1 MKKKYERKLSFR
13 IVAVSENA
21 MSFPAAKWFAKAKGG
36 RLPDQVEAAEI
47 LFNGVYPE
55 LSPKDSYGYWCMF
68 RPYYKTGTESG
79 IGAFHG
85 GYICS
90 FSFDTWKSK
99 KFWCN
104 AIVIKDVEE

>member
-1 MKKKYERKLSFR
+1 MKNKFERKLNFEVVT
-13 IVAVSENA
+13 ISEKA
-21 MSFPAAKWFAKAKGG
+21 MSLTAAKRFAKENGG

-47 LFNGVYPE
+47 LFNVVWPE

-68 RPYYKTGTESG
+68 RPYYKTDTESG

-90 FSFDTWKSK
+90 FSFDTWR
-99 KFWCN
+99 
-104 AIVIKDVEE
+104 